1 MKKYAEITK
10 KFIEKNLKD
19 KKIFY
24 ITHSFGGRVLLK
36 MFSLFNLPAEKIIY
50 MGVPFY
56 RDEIKKNNKKSLI
69 IKKFHQIFDLPVLKI
84 FKPALQKILYKMI
97 YSSDYLALQND
108 EVMKETFKNVVSD
121 DISKYIHLVSEKEN
135 ILI

>member
-1 MKKYAEITK
+1 MIS
-10 KFIEKNLKD
+10 
-19 KKIFY
+19 IFN
-24 ITHSFGGRVLLK
+24 T
-36 MFSLFNLPAEKIIY
+36 PTEKIIY
-50 MGVPFY
+50 IGVPFY